1 MTAARKAGKP
11 AVPRIAKLSPPRLS
25 RVVERDRLYA
35 ALDAGLEAPVAW
47 VCGPPGAGK
56 TTLVAGYL
64 AARRRRVLWYQV
76 DRGDEDLAGFFR
88 HFELAVGAVS
98 RRNAKPLPQYG
109 PEFLTDIEGFT
120 QAYAREA
127 LARVPEGAVIVL
139 DNVHD
144 ARSPL
149 FPRMLCALFGEVPA
163 HVKVLAAS
171 RESPPRELSRLV
183 ANRALSV
190 VDADALRFDLE
201 EAAELLEEHGLGPKA
216 VERLH
221 GEAQGWAAGL
231 ILMSEGGARTDGA
244 KSPPRSRE
252 SLFAYFATQ
261 VVEKLPSPW
270 QRFLLLTSLLP
281 KITAAAGNS
290 LAGVRDGATILDS
303 LHRQH
308 LFVDRREERGAVYQY
323 HALFRDFL
331 AERARATLP
340 AAELDAARAAAA
352 ELAEKE
358 AWTDEAIALHLDCG
372 AWDEAARIIGAVA
385 QPLLSRGLAQTVE
398 GWISRFPAAA
408 LERHPALSY
417 CLGHSLVQRDDPAAR
432 AAYERA
438 HAGFVRDGD
447 EARALLAAC
456 AVLETVFTSYRDWT
470 GADHWIATVRRHHE
484 HAPVAQEGIDALRA
498 RSGVLLAL
506 LLSADRGDEE
516 VRGTA
521 RELLALLA
529 DDGID
534 VNERLR
540 VASLMIDT
548 ASRAPD
554 RESTLRRIE
563 ALAGPLLEH
572 PVASPLLVARFLLFY
587 SDELA
592 STDTHGEARRAWDKA
607 RTLCER
613 HGWAHMRFEIAF
625 RAVSIAFHGG
635 DADACAA
642 GLEALDRHAQPAL
655 LPQETIRAYSHYQ
668 VATITGAKDGAIRW
682 AREFVE
688 CARRAELPM
697 SDFCHALAVLG
708 FACVAGERYGEA
720 AGIFDEAAGRIVGF
734 ERARLEVWRDLSHA
748 ATLPRGQPNAP
759 LARGLA
765 RARAI
770 GMRPILGHLPELA
783 RRLFEE
789 AWRQGIEREFVAEEV
804 ARRGFTPEEPEEED
818 WPWPLKVVTF
828 GDFSVTA
835 AGRPLATGGKAARRP
850 LDLLKFVVASGRRE
864 VAASQAI
871 GTLWPDLEGDQAKS
885 AFNVALHRLR
895 KLLGRDDA
903 VTLEAG
909 RLCLSDRLVWVDAY
923 AFESD
928 AAQVDALFARGDF
941 AEGERRAARALG
953 LYRGAF
959 LGDSEEGGWQ
969 IVARSRVASRFNR
982 LALAAGQRWALAGQ
996 PDRAR
1001 AAWERALELDPVAEE
1016 VYRQLM
1022 LLLIGLGQP
1031 AEALRVYRRCRDM
1044 LSVVLGVKPSA
1055 ETQRVHDALRGD

>member
-56 TTLVAGYL
+56 TTLAAGYL

-98 RRNAKPLPQYG
+98 RRKAKPLPQYG

-190 VDADALRFDLE
+190 VDAEALRFDLE

-231 ILMSEGGARTDGA
+231 ILMSEGGTRPAGT

-261 VVEKLPSPW
+261 VVEKLPAPW

-308 LFVDRREERGAVYQY
+308 LFVDRREERGDVYQY

-340 AAELDAARAAAA
+340 AAQVEAARAAAA
-352 ELAEKE
+352 RLAERE
-358 AWTDEAIALHLDCG
+358 AWTDDAIALLLDG
-372 AWDEAARIIGAVA
+372 AAWDEAARLIGAVA

-398 GWISRFPAAA
+398 GWIGRFPAEA
-408 LERHPALSY
+408 LDRHPALSY
-417 CLGHSLVQRDDPAAR
+417 FLGHSLVQRDDLAAR
-432 AAYERA
+432 AAFERA
-438 HAGFVRDGD
+438 HGGFVRDGD
-447 EARALLAAC
+447 DARALLAAC

-470 GADHWIATVRRHHE
+470 GADHWIATVRKHGE
-484 HAPVAQEGIDALRA
+484 SAPLAERGIDALRA

-506 LLSADRGDEE
+506 LLSADRGDDE
-516 VRGTA
+516 VRRTVL
-521 RELLALLA
+521 ELLALLA
-529 DDGID
+529 DDDID

-540 VASLMIDT
+540 VASLMVDT

-554 RESTLRRIE
+554 REPTLRRLE
-563 ALAGPLLEH
+563 VLTAPLLAH
-572 PVASPLLVARFLLFY
+572 PAASPLLAARYLLFY

-592 STDTHGEARRAWDKA
+592 STDTCEQARRAWERA
-607 RTLCER
+607 RALCER

-635 DADACAA
+635 DEEACAA
-642 GLEALDRHAQPAL
+642 GIEAVDRHAQPGV
-655 LPQETIRAYSHYQ
+655 LPQETIRAFSHYQ
-668 VATITGAKDGAIRW
+668 VATVTGAKDGAIRW
-682 AREFVE
+682 AREFVD
-688 CARRAELPM
+688 CARRANLPT

-708 FACVAGERYGEA
+708 FACIAGERYAEA
-720 AGIFDEAAGRIVGF
+720 ADIFDEAAGRIVGF
-734 ERARLEVWRDLSHA
+734 ERTRIEVWRELSRA
-748 ATLPRGQPNAP
+748 ATVPRGQPNEP
-759 LARGLA
+759 LARALA
-765 RARAI
+765 QARAI
-770 GMRPILGHLPELA
+770 GMRPILGHVPELA
-783 RRLFEE
+783 RRLFAE
-789 AWRQGIEREFVAEEV
+789 AWRQGLERDYVAEEI
-804 ARRGFTPEEPEEED
+804 ARRGFVPDEPEEEH
-818 WPWPLKVVTF
+818 WPWPLKVVTL
-828 GDFSVTA
+828 GEFSVSTGSGA
-835 AGRPLATGGKAARRP
+835 LGTGGKASKRP
-850 LDLLKFVVASGRRE
+850 FDLLKFIVASGRRE

-895 KLLGRDDA
+895 KLLGRDEA
-903 VTLEAG
+903 VTLEGG
-909 RLCLSDRLVWVDAY
+909 RLALAERIVWVDAF

-928 AAQVDALFARGDF
+928 AAQVDALFARGEF

-953 LYRGAF
+953 AYRGAF
-959 LGDSEEGGWQ
+959 LGDAEEGGWQ
-969 IVARSRVASRFNR
+969 IVARSRVASKFNR
-982 LALAAGQRWALAGQ
+982 LVVAAGQRWVLAGQ
-996 PDRAR
+996 ADRAR
-1001 AAWERALELDPVAEE
+1001 KAYERALELDPVAEE

-1022 LLLIGLGQP
+1022 LLHIGMGQP

-1055 ETQRVHDALRGD
+1055 ETQRVQEALKGR